1 MITELV
7 QKLYNYTR
15 QSPMSADA
23 HADALKVAQDLVAKF
38 TELSTHKEELP
49 PPVVEKLGTEPK
61 VVG

>member
-15 QSPMSADA
+15 TARLTADE
-23 HADALKVAQDLVAKF
+23 HADALKVAQELVAKF
-38 TELSTHKEELP
+38 AELSVHKEELP

-61 VVG
+61 IVG